1 MKAAYRTSYGR
12 GNVLSIRE
20 LEKPVPGDDQVLVR
34 VYAATVNRTDCHIL
48 WGRPFVMR
56 LFLGLFK
63 PRKHTTGCDFA
74 GVIEAKGEAVQNFKV
89 GDSVLG
95 FRGVFG
101 CGSHAQYLVVNPA
114 KAVVA
119 MLTNV
124 TYQQAAAC
132 IEGAL
137 YANTIVRKLNPQ
149 PGLKAMVYGST
160 GAIGSA
166 AVQLLKDRG
175 ARITAVCRKE
185 YFHVMKELGAERCI
199 DYLTEEFRNHIE
211 QYDFFF
217 DAVGKFPFVKCE
229 RLLTINAIYASS
241 GGNISNLLFIL
252 IGKFRRG
259 PKVLFYPGERVTPIM
274 QANCEL
280 VQQERFKPLIDRTY
294 LLEQIA
300 QAYEYVGSGQ
310 KIGNVVL
317 SMDA

>member
-1 MKAAYRTSYGR
+1 MKAAYRTTYGK

-20 LEKPVPGDDQVLVR
+20 VEKPVPANDQVLVR
-34 VYAATVNRTDCHIL
+34 VHAATVNRTDCHIL

-56 LFLGLFK
+56 LFLGLFR

-74 GVIEAKGEAVQNFKV
+74 GEIEVKGEGVRNFNV
-89 GDSVLG
+89 GDRVLG

-101 CGSHAQYLVVNPA
+101 CGSHAEYIVVNPE

-119 MLTNV
+119 MPTNLN
-124 TYQQAAAC
+124 YEQAAAC

-149 PGLKAMVYGST
+149 PGRTAMVYGST

-175 ARITAVCRKE
+175 VRITAVCRRE
-185 YFHVMKELGAERCI
+185 HFDLMRSLGAERCI
-199 DYLTEEFRNHIE
+199 DYTLEDFRNDKDV
-211 QYDFFF
+211 YDFFF
-217 DAVGKFPFVKCE
+217 DAVGKMPFIKCKQ
-229 RLLTINAIYASS
+229 LLSTSGIYASS
-241 GGNISNLLFIL
+241 GGNISNLLYIL
-252 IGKFRRG
+252 IGKFVRG

-280 VQQERFKPLIDRTY
+280 IQQERFKPLIDRIY
-294 LLEQIA
+294 PLEQIA
-300 QAYEYVGSGQ
+300 EAFDYVGSGQ

-317 SMDA
+317 KTDE

>member
-1 MKAAYRTSYGR
+1 MKAAYRTAYGR

-20 LEKPVPGDDQVLVR
+20 LEKPVPARDQVLVR
-34 VYAATVNRTDCHIL
+34 VHAATVNRTDCHIL
-48 WGRPFVMR
+48 WGRPFAMR
-56 LFLGLFK
+56 LFLGLFR

-74 GVIEAKGEAVQNFKV
+74 GVIEAKGDDVHNFNV

-101 CGSHAQYLVVNPA
+101 CGSHAEYLVVNPE
-114 KAVVA
+114 KGVVA
-119 MLTNV
+119 MPTNV
-124 TYQQAAAC
+124 NYQQAAAC
-132 IEGAL
+132 VEGAL

-149 PGLKAMVYGST
+149 PGLKAMVYGAT

-175 ARITAVCRKE
+175 ARITAVCRTE
-185 YFHVMKELGAERCI
+185 HFDMMKNLGAERCI
-199 DYLTEEFRNHIE
+199 DYTTKEFSNHRE

-217 DAVGKFPFVKCE
+217 DAVGKLPFVKCR
-229 RLLTINAIYASS
+229 RLLTNNGIYASS
-241 GGNISNLLFIL
+241 GGNLSNLLYIL
-252 IGKFRRG
+252 IGKFKRG

-280 VQQERFKPLIDRTY
+280 IRQERFRPLIDRIY
-294 LLEQIA
+294 PLEQIA

-310 KIGNVVL
+310 KIGNVVI
-317 SMDA
+317 SMDI